1 MDRGARCYGP
11 RGGQE
16 SHTAERVSTHTHTN
30 EYVTTRLT
38 PVAFELCSS
47 GPRVP
52 QRSLEEL
59 VWVVA
64 VLGGPR
70 VESRLFPGSS
80 HHLSSPH
87 GAGQI
92 LLLETAFLGLERFG
106 SRGATPS
113 P

>member
-1 MDRGARCYGP
+1 MLWSTGWP
-11 RGGQE
+11 R
-16 SHTAERVSTHTHTN
+16 VTHTN
-30 EYVTTRLT
+30 EYVTTRLI
-38 PVAFELCSS
+38 PVAFELCFL
-47 GPRVP
+47 GPRFP

-87 GAGQI
+87 GAGQT
-92 LLLETAFLGLERFG
+92 LVLETAFLGLERFG
-106 SRGATPS
+106 SRGAMPS